1 MVWYG
6 LIAPKGV
13 PAEIQQRLNKEMN
26 AALQSPEMV
35 EQLKVNGEEPAV
47 GTPEQLQGQIEK
59 EMAVWRKVVADAKI
73 QVN

>member
-1 MVWYG
+1 M
-6 LIAPKGV
+6 
-13 PAEIQQRLNKEMN
+13 NKEMN